1 MTVRV
6 IALTDDVMVGTR
18 IAATLE
24 AEGYA
29 VRLVGTADELR
40 DAAREGA
47 GVALVSFAAR
57 GFDALAA
64 IRTLRDDVY
73 TAALPVIAFGPHV
86 DTAGQE
92 AARAAGAIRV
102 VPNSLFFTRMGYVV
116 GQLLSG

>member
-1 MTVRV
+1 MT
-6 IALTDDVMVGTR
+6 GTR

-29 VRLVGTADELR
+29 VFLAATVVELR
-40 DAAREGA
+40 DALGEGA
-47 GVALVSFAAR
+47 DAVLVPFAAR
-57 GFDALAA
+57 GGDGLAA
-64 IRTLRDDVY
+64 ICALRDDPA

-92 AARAAGAIRV
+92 AARAAGATRV

-116 GQLLSG
+116 EQTLGDRH